1 MTGTEQL
8 REDMAYVRAT
18 ANRSGPVH
26 VPAIYILWAAIS
38 LCGFRLAD
46 VVTDYSWLGVYW
58 MIAGPAGFGVSLW
71 LGRRAGRQAGQADRR
86 EGVRWGLHWLGFMA
100 AGVLGSALVSAGQL
114 TNAGFASLWVL
125 LLALAHFHA
134 GVHLDRRMLPIGAAA
149 GVCYLVTLFVPG
161 YGWTAAG
168 VVVAAVLTAQAWIG
182 APSRAAAN

>member
-8 REDMAYVRAT
+8 REDMAYVRAA

-46 VVTDYSWLGVYW
+46 VVTDYSWLGIYW
-58 MIAGPAGFGVSLW
+58 SVAAPAGFGVSMW

-86 EGVRWGLHWLGFMA
+86 EGGRWGLHWLGFMA

-125 LLALAHFHA
+125 LLALAYFHA